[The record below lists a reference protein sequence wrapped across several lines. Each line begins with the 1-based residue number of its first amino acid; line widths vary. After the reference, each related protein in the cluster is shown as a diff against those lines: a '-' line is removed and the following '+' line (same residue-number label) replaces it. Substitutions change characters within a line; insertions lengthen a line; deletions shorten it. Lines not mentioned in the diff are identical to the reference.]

1 MLGAGGG
8 ESVRPSGWAAAV
20 LTSALQPLHPDMLR
34 AQRPAP
40 LSCRGSGLPET
51 RNSGA
56 RTCSP
61 RGRPCA
67 PGRQQAQQLAR
78 LPARKLRPRDGV
90 LLPLPPVTAQT
101 LGARNVM
108 RKAAAHEDAS
118 HGAFCTA
125 APGRPGLEVCAAR
138 HPIAAGIWGLLKPHI
153 GEQNHKECQALQKN
167 NVLKRRKMQTLK
179 AVLLIRPK
187 RRRPRG
193 GPPRVPPGAR
203 TLGPEHMHP
212 RPRQEQQKR
221 NQRTNLAG
229 AEMFLWQR
237 RRLRAG
243 VMGGNSGPRAQAHP
257 TPPRG
262 ALPFC

>member
-1 MLGAGGG
+1 MGCF
-8 ESVRPSGWAAAV
+8 SSYPRHCTNPW
-20 LTSALQPLHPDMLR
+20 R
-34 AQRPAP
+34 AKRHAQ
-40 LSCRGSGLPET
+40 SCG
-51 RNSGA
+51 
-56 RTCSP
+56 P
-61 RGRPCA
+61 RGREP
-67 PGRQQAQQLAR
+67 RR
-78 LPARKLRPRDGV
+78 LL
-90 LLPLPPVTAQT
+90 
-101 LGARNVM
+101 
-108 RKAAAHEDAS
+108 H
-118 HGAFCTA
+118 A

-153 GEQNHKECQALQKN
+153 GEQNHKECQALRKN

-203 TLGPEHMHP
+203 TLGPDPIHP

-229 AEMFLWQR
+229 GRAEMFLWQR
-237 RRLRAG
+237 RRLRAV

>member
-1 MLGAGGG
+1 MGCF
-8 ESVRPSGWAAAV
+8 SPYPPS
-20 LTSALQPLHPDMLR
+20 LHKP
-34 AQRPAP
+34 
-40 LSCRGSGLPET
+40 
-51 RNSGA
+51 
-56 RTCSP
+56 
-61 RGRPCA
+61 
-67 PGRQQAQQLAR
+67 LAR
-78 LPARKLRPRDGV
+78 ETSCAKLRPARTRATA
-90 LLPLPPVTAQT
+90 PSAPPP
-101 LGARNVM
+101 
-108 RKAAAHEDAS
+108 
-118 HGAFCTA
+118 
-125 APGRPGLEVCAAR
+125 PGGPALEVCAAR

-187 RRRPRG
+187 RRRLRG

-203 TLGPEHMHP
+203 TLGPEHIHP